1 MSREAPPTYPLIR
14 NVGLSGMLVSFGD
27 QLDEATNRAT
37 LAFRSAVNA
46 LGLSGVVETATSLAS
61 VFVRFDAADLS
72 HDRLRGVLAD
82 LLQTRDWREAPLP
95 QGRRFW
101 RVPTV
106 YGTELAPQL
115 AEAADLAGLS
125 EAAAI
130 DELGA
135 ARVRV
140 LTIGFAP
147 GQPYLGTLGEAWDI
161 PRQSEVTPQVPVGA
175 LVLAIRQFVLFS
187 TASPTGW
194 RHVGQTGLTLFQ
206 PEAADPFALRAG
218 DELQFEPVSHA
229 AFQRLRDSGA
239 EQGGAI
245 VSEVTS

>member
-61 VFVRFDAADLS
+61 VFVRFDAADLP

-147 GQPYLGTLGEAWDI
+147 GQPYLGTLGENWDI

-194 RHVGQTGLTLFQ
+194 RHVGQTGFRGFQ
-206 PEAADPFALRAG
+206 LGAEDPIALRPG
-218 DELQFEPVSHA
+218 DEMIFTPVSRSDYDRYCLDDCH
-229 AFQRLRDSGA
+229 F
-239 EQGGAI
+239 GGASQEEI
-245 VSEVTS
+245 PA

>member
-1 MSREAPPTYPLIR
+1 MSREGSPTYPLIR

-37 LAFRSAVNA
+37 LAFRGAVDDLA
-46 LGLSGVVETATSLAS
+46 LSGVVETATSLAS
-61 VFVRFDAADLS
+61 VFVRFDPAELPHERLHAA
-72 HDRLRGVLAD
+72 LAD

-125 EAAAI
+125 EQAAI

-147 GQPYLGTLGEAWDI
+147 GQPYLGTLGEHWDI

-218 DELQFEPVSHA
+218 DELQFEPVSRA